1 MAYDRI
7 VISSG
12 HGKYVRGASG
22 ILDEVDEARK
32 VVERVADELRARGVE
47 VTTYHDDV
55 STTQNENLN
64 RIVDFHNAQPPHDLD
79 VSLHFNAFEPVTTP
93 RGVEVLYV
101 TQAQLAEDVAD
112 AIASVGFINRG
123 PKFRDDLFFLQ
134 ETSEPAILIETCF
147 VDSVADADIYGSQFG
162 EICANIANVLG
173 GIDEDLPDWPD
184 RPERPERPPP
194 ESSDTITG
202 KCSWFGGPADQGVS
216 PSEGLA
222 FIYDITEENQFLFLP
237 LQPSGTSGLARR
249 LNPRVAYCAM
259 RFDYEK
265 HPKDTLLAKT
275 VLVRNIKT
283 GIALKCTPA
292 DWGPHEDTGRLID
305 LSPAMFDNLELQ
317 TDNEVEV
324 TFPYEE
330 G

>member
-47 VTTYHDDV
+47 VTTYHDDI

-64 RIVDFHNAQPPHDLD
+64 RIVDFHNSKQRDLD
-79 VSLHFNAFEPVTTP
+79 VSVHFNAFEPTTAG
-93 RGVEVLYV
+93 RGVEVLYA
-101 TQAQLAEDVAD
+101 TQEDLAEAVSE
-112 AIASVGFINRG
+112 AIASVGLINRG
-123 PKFRDDLFFLQ
+123 AKYRGDDLFFLQ
-134 ETSEPAILIETCF
+134 QTEMPALLIETCF
-147 VDSVADADIYGSQFG
+147 VDSAADADIYGSQFG
-162 EICANIANVLG
+162 EICAAIAQVLSG
-173 GIDEDLPDWPD
+173 VDSVE

-194 ESSDTITG
+194 DNSATVTG
-202 KCSWFGGPADQGVS
+202 KCSWFGGPNDQGVS

-222 FIYDITEENQFLFLP
+222 FIHDITEENQFLFLP
-237 LQPSGTSGLARR
+237 LQPAGTSGLARR
-249 LNPRVAYCAM
+249 LNPGVAYCAM

-283 GIALKCTPA
+283 GFALKCTPA
-292 DWGPHEDTGRLID
+292 DWGPHVDTGRLID
-305 LSPAMFDNLELQ
+305 LSPSMFDNLDLQ
-317 TDNEVEV
+317 TDDEVEV
-324 TFPYEE
+324 TFPYEDVE
-330 G
+330 A